1 MQKTLRLL
9 TTALLSAGV
18 VATASA
24 QLRPEVGRPLQQAG
38 EMLKAGNARGALAKV
53 READAVGNKTAAEQ
67 TTIDRMRGAAA
78 QRAGETGTAI
88 AAFESLMS
96 GGRVGGGEQAQIAET
111 LAGLYVQQKNF
122 GKANEWIS
130 RARQLGANAGR
141 LAEMSAYIQSQS
153 GDYNAILRDST
164 AAVQSAEGA
173 GRKPGEDD
181 LLRMADAAQRT
192 NNNAAYSAALEKLV
206 VYYAKKDYWSAHL
219 ARIQR
224 KPGFSSRLGLD
235 VMRLKLAQGL
245 MASTEEYMEMAQL
258 AVQAGL
264 PAEGKAIVEKGYAN
278 GALGKGDQAE
288 RHGRLRDLVLK
299 QDSEVKAG
307 LAAATAEAEAKKDGN
322 DLVKVGMVHVSL
334 GQVDQGIALIEKG
347 IARGQLRN
355 LDDAKLRLGMA
366 QLQSAKTKAKGIQT
380 LRTVGGKD
388 GTADVARLWAIQAG

>member
-1 MQKTLRLL
+1 MHSSLRLL
-9 TTALLSAGV
+9 TASLLAAGL
-18 VATASA
+18 VASASA
-24 QLRPEVGRPLQQAG
+24 QLRQEVGRPLQQAG
-38 EMLKAGNARGALAKV
+38 ELLKAGKAREALAKV

-78 QRAGETGTAI
+78 QRAGDTGTAI
-88 AAFESLMS
+88 AAFESLMA
-96 GGRVGGGEQAQIAET
+96 GGRVGGSEQAQIAET
-111 LAGLYVQQKNF
+111 LAGLYVQQRNF

-164 AAVQSAEGA
+164 AAVQAAENA

-206 VYYAKKDYWSAHL
+206 IHYAKKDYWSAHL

-224 KPGFSSRLGLD
+224 KPGFAPRLALD
-235 VMRLKLAQGL
+235 VMRLKLAQGTL
-245 MASTEEYMEMAQL
+245 TGTEEFMEMAQL

-264 PAEGKAIVEKGYAN
+264 PAEGKQIVDKGYAS
-278 GALGKGDQAE
+278 GALGKGEQAE

-299 QDSEVKAG
+299 QDAEVRAG
-307 LAAATAEAEAKKDGN
+307 LDAATAEAQARKDGN
-322 DLVKVGMVHVSL
+322 ELIKVGMQHVSL
-334 GQVDQGIALIEKG
+334 GQVDKGIALIEQG
-347 IARGQLRN
+347 IAKGQLRN
-355 LDDAKLRLGMA
+355 PDDARLRLGLA
-366 QLQSAKTKAKGIQT
+366 QLQSPKTKAKGIQT
-380 LRTVGGKD
+380 LRSVQGKD
-388 GTADVARLWAIQAG
+388 GTADVARLWAIQAS